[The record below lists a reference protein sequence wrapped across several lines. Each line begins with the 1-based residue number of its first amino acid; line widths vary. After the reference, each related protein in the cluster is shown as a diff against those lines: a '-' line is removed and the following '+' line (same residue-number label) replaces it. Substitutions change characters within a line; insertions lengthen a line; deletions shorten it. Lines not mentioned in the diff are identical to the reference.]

1 MSSGKQA
8 SNAAL
13 ASADQQLASMSLD
26 DAGGAGVIDDE
37 HFCSNCGKTGDDLKG
52 CNSCRC
58 IRYCSAKCQKKHW
71 KHHKAD
77 CRRIKAALSDET
89 RTEDYCVDLTEARA
103 DSSGLFDQPP
113 PPPECAICMMP
124 VPCDDGV
131 TSSKA
136 PCCGTITC
144 NACYMESVKAKEIV
158 NMKRAQKKQ
167 SPLPHC
173 CEFCR
178 APAPIGIGVSDSEL
192 VSFSLKAIT
201 AKAEKNDPEA
211 VYELALAHKSGS
223 GVPVNEKRALEL
235 TKRAADLGST
245 AAQYSLGLSYYQ
257 GRYGLEVDEGKAWD
271 LWESAAKAGNVES
284 RHMLGRTEYSKKNLI
299 DAVRHWHIAAAS
311 GYSLSM
317 DALIMFF
324 ERGALRHKDLAK
336 SLRARDKACL
346 ETRSDIRDRNRVYFE
361 RVVSRV
367 ELVTSSAHNFDE
379 GIAGGVD
386 DVTDG
391 V

>member
-26 DAGGAGVIDDE
+26 DAGGAGDIDDE

-211 VYELALAHKSGS
+211 VYQ
-223 GVPVNEKRALEL
+223 L
-235 TKRAADLGST
+235 TVTQK
-245 AAQYSLGLSYYQ
+245 
-257 GRYGLEVDEGKAWD
+257 W
-271 LWESAAKAGNVES
+271 
-284 RHMLGRTEYSKKNLI
+284 LGR
-299 DAVRHWHIAAAS
+299 
-311 GYSLSM
+311 
-317 DALIMFF
+317 
-324 ERGALRHKDLAK
+324 
-336 SLRARDKACL
+336 C
-346 ETRSDIRDRNRVYFE
+346 
-361 RVVSRV
+361 
-367 ELVTSSAHNFDE
+367 TSQRTE
-379 GIAGGVD
+379 GIGTVKESCRPWKFQGAIQLWSWL
-386 DVTDG
+386 
-391 V
+391 